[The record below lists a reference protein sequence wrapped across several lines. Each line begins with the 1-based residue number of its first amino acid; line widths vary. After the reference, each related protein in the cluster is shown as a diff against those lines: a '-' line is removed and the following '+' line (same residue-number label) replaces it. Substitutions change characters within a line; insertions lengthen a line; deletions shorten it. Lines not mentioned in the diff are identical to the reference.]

1 MYYHTP
7 PCPFQTST
15 FILYDLT
22 VGSFKKGR
30 SNGYWALFFKKVYVP
45 IFELFQKLCELFP
58 CIVKLPAAPL
68 EKNTVKVMQFRL
80 DEKNRKPPRA
90 RNVTTFFFCLALTYC
105 VLQVCRLACMCL
117 CVSLTPRWWAGV
129 RKHVGDTLDF
139 SQFLVFSCKP
149 LLSAMWHLCA
159 STPAICINSGA
170 ASPSKNTHTCTPTA
184 LLLSLQRGLQR
195 LLFGYWLFVV

>member
-30 SNGYWALFFKKVYVP
+30 SNGYWALFLKKVYVP

-90 RNVTTFFFCLALTYC
+90 
-105 VLQVCRLACMCL
+105 
-117 CVSLTPRWWAGV
+117 
-129 RKHVGDTLDF
+129 
-139 SQFLVFSCKP
+139 
-149 LLSAMWHLCA
+149 
-159 STPAICINSGA
+159 
-170 ASPSKNTHTCTPTA
+170 
-184 LLLSLQRGLQR
+184 
-195 LLFGYWLFVV
+195 